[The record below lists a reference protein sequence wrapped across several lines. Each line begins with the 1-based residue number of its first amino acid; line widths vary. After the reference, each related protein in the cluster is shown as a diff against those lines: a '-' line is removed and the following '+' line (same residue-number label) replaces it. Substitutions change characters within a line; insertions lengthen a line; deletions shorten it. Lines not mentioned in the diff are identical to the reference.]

1 MTSAI
6 TVSGI
11 NTSYPVAG
19 QDNDSAGFRSNFSAI
34 SQGLT
39 TAASEISAL
48 QVNTVLTANLTTN
61 AAVANNL
68 NGSSLYNGAFKNF
81 NGIATNWGLTPSNAN
96 IAATSTSIDVSAG
109 PLQAYQLQKNQALN
123 FINWAGTGYD
133 SRIRVHVSN
142 QNTATLSTPAI
153 AGTAGQ
159 FTCTTFTNGLAVGQP
174 ITVSGILATNST
186 ASVNGIISNGTG
198 SVVGNTL
205 TPTGSTTGTFTVGMT
220 LSGTN
225 VTGSPA
231 ITAINSA
238 TYTGSVG
245 VGLTIT
251 GITSNTGNFSCSTAA
266 VSLYAGMP
274 VTISGTISNTS
285 TALTNVLVTG
295 TSGTFSCNTATLTV
309 GMAIVVT
316 GTNTGTGTINGYASG
331 TTYYVIG
338 TPTSTSFQL
347 SSTFGGGNVT
357 TVYGAGG
364 TTTGLTFTVQAPAIT
379 GYSNPT
385 TYYIIGSPTTN
396 SFQLSA
402 TPGGGAV
409 SSIVGAPTGLTV
421 TLDVLNV
428 SATATGTLSIGMQIT
443 GTGVTAGT
451 YITGF
456 GSGTGAAGT
465 YILNQYATGT
475 PTTGTSYTVNG
486 TAQLATVGTITG
498 TTTGTG
504 TITGYGNTS
513 ATYYISA
520 TNGTTTFTL
529 TDTLAHAI
537 AGTNTLT
544 TTAGSTLGLT
554 FTVGSIVQLTTANS
568 GVFHIETTNTYIQL
582 LGGLPSFA
590 SSGTSNF
597 VFDAWSYDGGANV
610 YIKHIG
616 LFN

>member
-251 GITSNTGNFSCSTAA
+251 GITSNTCL
-266 VSLYAGMP
+266 LY
-274 VTISGTISNTS
+274 TS
-285 TALTNVLVTG
+285 
-295 TSGTFSCNTATLTV
+295 
-309 GMAIVVT
+309 
-316 GTNTGTGTINGYASG
+316 
-331 TTYYVIG
+331 
-338 TPTSTSFQL
+338 P
-347 SSTFGGGNVT
+347 
-357 TVYGAGG
+357 
-364 TTTGLTFTVQAPAIT
+364 
-379 GYSNPT
+379 
-385 TYYIIGSPTTN
+385 SPR
-396 SFQLSA
+396 
-402 TPGGGAV
+402 
-409 SSIVGAPTGLTV
+409 
-421 TLDVLNV
+421 D
-428 SATATGTLSIGMQIT
+428 
-443 GTGVTAGT
+443 
-451 YITGF
+451 
-456 GSGTGAAGT
+456 
-465 YILNQYATGT
+465 
-475 PTTGTSYTVNG
+475 
-486 TAQLATVGTITG
+486 
-498 TTTGTG
+498 
-504 TITGYGNTS
+504 
-513 ATYYISA
+513 
-520 TNGTTTFTL
+520 
-529 TDTLAHAI
+529 
-537 AGTNTLT
+537 
-544 TTAGSTLGLT
+544 
-554 FTVGSIVQLTTANS
+554 
-568 GVFHIETTNTYIQL
+568 
-582 LGGLPSFA
+582 
-590 SSGTSNF
+590 
-597 VFDAWSYDGGANV
+597 
-610 YIKHIG
+610 
-616 LFN
+616 

>member
-39 TAASEISAL
+39 TAASEISGL
-48 QVNTVLTANLTTN
+48 QVNTVLTANLVTN
-61 AAVANNL
+61 TAVSNNL
-68 NGSSLYNGAFKNF
+68 NGSSLYNGAFKDF

-96 IAATSTSIDVSAG
+96 ISATSTTIDVSAS
-109 PLQAYQLQKNQALN
+109 PLQTYTLQKNQALN
-123 FINWAGTGYD
+123 FNNWAGTGYD

-142 QNTATLSTPAI
+142 QNTATLTTPAI
-153 AGTAGQ
+153 AGTNGQ

-174 ITVSGILATNST
+174 IIVSGVLATNST

-198 SVVGNTL
+198 SVVGNVF
-205 TPTGSTTGTFTVGMT
+205 TPTGAPTGTFTVGMT
-220 LSGTN
+220 LSGST

-231 ITAINSA
+231 ITAINTT
-238 TYTGSVG
+238 TYTATVG
-245 VGLTIT
+245 NSLTLT
-251 GITSNTGNFSCSTAA
+251 GITSNNGNFSCSTSPI
-266 VSLYAGMP
+266 SLYAGMS
-274 VTISGTISNTS
+274 VTISGSISNTATS
-285 TALTNVLVTG
+285 LTNVLVTG

-316 GTNTGTGTINGYASG
+316 GVNTGTGTINGYASG

-338 TPTSTSFQL
+338 SPTGTTFQL
-347 SSTFGGGNVT
+347 SSTFGGGNIT

-364 TTTGLTFTVQAPAIT
+364 TTTGLTFSVQAPSII

-385 TYYIIGSPTTN
+385 TYYIIGTPTTN
-396 SFQLSA
+396 NFQLS
-402 TPGGGAV
+402 TTYGGGAV
-409 SSIVGAPTGLTV
+409 SSIVGTPLGLTV
-421 TLDVLNV
+421 TVNVLNV
-428 SATATGTLSIGMQIT
+428 SAVASGIISIGMQVT
-443 GTGVTAGT
+443 GSGVTSGT
-451 YITGF
+451 YIVGL
-456 GSGTGAAGT
+456 GSGTGSTGT
-465 YILNQYATGT
+465 YILNQYAVGT
-475 PTTGTSYTVNG
+475 ATTGTSYIING
-486 TAQLATVGTITG
+486 TAQATVVGTITG

-504 TITGYGNTS
+504 TITGYNNAI

-529 TDTLAHAI
+529 SDTLSHAI
-537 AGTNTLT
+537 AGTNSIT
-544 TTAGSTLGLT
+544 TTAGLTLGLT

-568 GVFHIETTNTYIQL
+568 GVFHIETNNTYIQR

-590 SSGTSNF
+590 SSGTNNF
-597 VFDAWSYDGGANV
+597 VFDAWTYDGGANV

-616 LFN
+616 VFS